1 MSTELTNVDKPLPF
15 GKYELIDRLGRGGM
29 ADVWRARVA
38 GPQGFER
45 VLVLKR
51 ILPHLVE
58 DKKAREL
65 FEREARVI
73 SRLSHANIVKV
84 FEFGE
89 VDGEYYLTMEYVEGR
104 DLAAV
109 IRAGGA
115 TPGLAAL
122 VIRDVCRAL
131 AYANKLCDEKGTP
144 LRILHRD
151 ISPSN
156 IMIGYDGA
164 VRLLDFGIAKALAD
178 PRDKRTAKGTIRG
191 KFGYIAPEIIDGVEA
206 DGRAD
211 LFSVGVVL
219 HEALVGKR
227 LFRGASDL
235 ETLALVKRA
244 VIPTPLS
251 LNPSVPPALDAATM
265 RALER
270 DREKRFDD
278 GNHMAEALDEVVH
291 QLRFGPTQLAEKMAA
306 LFPRSNDLSWL
317 PESSGPHTV
326 RESDP
331 SHLGF
336 GTAQS
341 LEIDPDERVTT
352 PMSTD
357 SVARAAREA
366 EATSAARRMK
376 HHEVVPPA
384 ASSEQPR
391 SARNDGRST
400 SPAPRVAAPIAP
412 AQRTQKRGKSSG
424 TLYLI
429 GGVLVG
435 GAITGLVLLARDV
448 GPFSTKPSET
458 PAAAVDLARPSP
470 DLAHADLAGVEAPA
484 K

>member
-1 MSTELTNVDKPLPF
+1 MTDFTQVDEPLPF
-15 GKYELIDRLGRGGM
+15 GKYELINRLGRGGM

-58 DKKAREL
+58 DEKAREL

-89 VDGEYYLTMEYVEGR
+89 IDGEYYLTMEYVEGR

-115 TPGLAAL
+115 SPGLAAL

-131 AYANKLCDEKGTP
+131 AYAHKLCDEKGTP

-156 IMIGYDGA
+156 IMIGYDGG

-191 KFGYIAPEIIDGVEA
+191 KFGYIAPEIIDGLEA

-219 HEALVGKR
+219 HETLVGKR
-227 LFRGASDL
+227 LFRGGSDI

-244 VIPTPLS
+244 IIPTPLS
-251 LNPSVPPALDAATM
+251 LNPRVSPALDAATM

-270 DREKRFDD
+270 DREKRFAD
-278 GNHMAEALDEVVH
+278 GDRMAEALDEVAH
-291 QLRFGPTQLAEKMAA
+291 ELRFGPTQLAEKMAT
-306 LFPRSNDLSWL
+306 LFPRGADLWP
-317 PESSGPHTV
+317 PEDSGPRTV
-326 RESDP
+326 RESN
-331 SHLGF
+331 SEALGY

-341 LEIDPDERVTT
+341 VELDLDERVTT

-357 SVARAAREA
+357 AVARAARDA
-366 EATSAARRMK
+366 QTSAARRLNPSGR
-376 HHEVVPPA
+376 EQA
-384 ASSEQPR
+384 AAIEQK
-391 SARNDGRST
+391 SGARGDGRSPL
-400 SPAPRVAAPIAP
+400 PAPRVAEPIAP
-412 AQRTQKRGKSSG
+412 KARRAKERRKGSG
-424 TLYLI
+424 VLYLA

-435 GAITGLVLLARDV
+435 GAITALFLLARDF
-448 GPFSTKPSET
+448 GPFSGKAAET
-458 PAAAVDLARPSP
+458 APPAEVSAPA
-470 DLAHADLAGVEAPA
+470 DLAHADL